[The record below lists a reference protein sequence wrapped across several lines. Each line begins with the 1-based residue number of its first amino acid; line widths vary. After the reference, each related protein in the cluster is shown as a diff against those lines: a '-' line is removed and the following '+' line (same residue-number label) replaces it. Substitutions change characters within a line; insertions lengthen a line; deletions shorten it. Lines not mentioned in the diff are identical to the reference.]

1 MSATARVLAVMLCGA
16 LVVRAARADTPEP
29 PPEAGEGDYTLESAD
44 SLADDELE
52 LAVSAASDGRSGV
65 RRSQRVTF
73 RGGGTRGT
81 LRDGDDALA
90 GGRVEAPLA
99 GGSLAAGRLA
109 PRWGRGLVL
118 GGAAE
123 PWARTADD
131 RGEQARF
138 RGRTGDGLA
147 YRASH
152 LSLVAGRFAR
162 RRLVGARI
170 GAGTWSL
177 GGLTVGGEAQG
188 SLALEPREGALELAL
203 GSHGCWRA
211 EGVLL
216 GEAGGTRLSL
226 RVRGGRTAF
235 RPLAEPAR
243 AGPPRALA
251 ASAVHEFDF
260 RRMREGA
267 SERQGSGAARSHD
280 RTRSRRTRGAEPLR
294 ASAFGSL
301 WQWGG
306 GRTGARA
313 ALEVAAPMG
322 DHAAFACG
330 IEEQHGAR
338 REPTPH
344 TRAAGTRQGLWCEWR
359 GGAPGARLTLRHELW
374 GARAFAREAVR
385 RAVVARAEIAAGHG
399 SRVEVTHAV
408 WLVRRGEQLYLPEP
422 EADRLVLR
430 SLSGAGQRT
439 RAEFA
444 LPFATGDIRL
454 GVALTTGGTRAVPVA
469 PAWTVQ
475 WSRRSRLSGA
485 RSAVGSGE
493 AHEIRGTDGASDER
507 GVVRHAGPRQGTRGP
522 GS

>member
-1 MSATARVLAVMLCGA
+1 MSVTARVAAAMLCGA
-16 LVVRAARADTPEP
+16 LAVCAARADTPEP

-138 RGRTGDGLA
+138 RGRTGDGLS

-152 LSLVAGRFAR
+152 VSLVAGRFAR
-162 RRLVGARI
+162 RRLVGART

-203 GSHGCWRA
+203 GSHGRWRA
-211 EGVLL
+211 EGVLN

-260 RRMREGA
+260 GRLREGA
-267 SERQGSGAARSHD
+267 GGRQGSGAARSHD
-280 RTRSRRTRGAEPLR
+280 RTRLRRARGAEPLR
-294 ASAFGSL
+294 ASAFGAL

-359 GGAPGARLTLRHELW
+359 GGSPGARLTLRHELW
-374 GARAFAREAVR
+374 GVRAFAV
-385 RAVVARAEIAAGHG
+385 HG
-399 SRVEVTHAV
+399 SRVVVTHAV

-439 RAEFA
+439 RAEFV
-444 LPFATGDIRL
+444 LPIATGDIRL

-507 GVVRHAGPRQGTRGP
+507 GVVRHAGPRQGARGP
-522 GS
+522 RS